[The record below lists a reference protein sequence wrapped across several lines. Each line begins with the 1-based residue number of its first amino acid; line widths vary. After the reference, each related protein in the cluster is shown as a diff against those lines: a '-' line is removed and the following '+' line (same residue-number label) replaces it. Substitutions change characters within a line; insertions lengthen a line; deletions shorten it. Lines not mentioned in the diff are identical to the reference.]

1 MRVVFLTSSGQLG
14 GAERVVLE
22 AMQGLLVRGATPL
35 LLSLGTGPLVE
46 EARRRGIDANAL
58 TPPAGLTELGEA
70 GRRAVSVIGG
80 LGRAVGPLP
89 RFVKEFTAAIEKAG
103 ADIVYSHGIKTHVL
117 AALSR
122 PSAPVVWHLHDYVG
136 ARVLS
141 ARLLRWLGRRAS
153 LALAVSE
160 SVAADAR
167 AVFGPRLPIAVVHN
181 PVDTDRFT
189 PDGPVADLD
198 SITGLPPADAG
209 VVRVGLPAT
218 FARWKG
224 HDVFLRALAAMGPA
238 GVRGYVIG
246 GPVYRTA
253 GSQWSLDELRG
264 LSRELGLDGR
274 VGFTG
279 MVGDMP
285 SAYRALD
292 VVVHASTSPEPFG
305 LVIPEAMATG
315 RAVIAVPAGGSAEL
329 FADGIN
335 AVAVSPGD
343 PSALAAA
350 ITALAVDHERRR
362 RLGMAAREHVVA
374 RFGRDRFMD
383 AVTRAFSRAGLG
395 VRPLRV

>member
-22 AMQGLLVRGATPL
+22 AMHGLRARGATPS
-35 LLSLGTGPLVE
+35 LLSLEAGPLLE
-46 EARRRGIDANAL
+46 EARRHGVDAEAL
-58 TPPAGLTELGEA
+58 TPPAELTELGEA
-70 GRRAVSVIGG
+70 GRPAVSVIGN

-89 RFVKEFTAAIEKAG
+89 RFVKRFAARLDAAG

-122 PSAPVVWHLHDYVG
+122 PSAPIVWHLHDYIGRRAV
-136 ARVLS
+136 S
-141 ARLLRWLGRRAS
+141 ARLLGWLARRAS

-160 SVAADAR
+160 SVAIDAR
-167 AVFGPRLPIAVVHN
+167 AVLGRRLPIGVVHN

-189 PDGPVADLD
+189 PEGPQADLD
-198 SITGLPPADAG
+198 SMSGLPAAGAG

-224 HDVFLRALAAMGPA
+224 HEVFLRALAAMAPDRA
-238 GVRGYVIG
+238 RGYVIG

-253 GSQWSLDELRG
+253 GSQWSLEELRT
-264 LSRELGLDGR
+264 LSGELGLDGR

-279 MVGDMP
+279 LVADMP

-292 VVVHASTSPEPFG
+292 LVVHASTSPEPFG

-315 RAVIAVPAGGSAEL
+315 RALIAVPSGGSAEL

-335 AVAVSPGD
+335 AVGVSSGD
-343 PSALAAA
+343 PFALAAA
-350 ITALAVDHERRR
+350 MTALADDEPGRR
-362 RLGMAAREHVVA
+362 RLGKAAREHAVA
-374 RFGRDRFMD
+374 RFGRDRFTD
-383 AVTRAFSRAGLG
+383 ALMSALSGAGTG
-395 VRPLRV
+395 RQPLRV